1 MEINLRSI
9 VTTRVRT
16 HEAAKAIT
24 LRYEPEHHIQY
35 NTNVVWHDI
44 RLHNCPQ
51 TRYTPPRLSLNNS
64 AGVVGRDRVQINL
77 THNISD
83 SFPPASP
90 ISRTTSS
97 NDLKFWEQVEKTTE
111 IRMVPKS
118 WRKSAFEFFENGLIY
133 PTCPG
138 APRSL
143 RSREPLVSRVTI
155 SVEITL
161 DS

>member
-1 MEINLRSI
+1 MSPRSHGNQLEIDRHDA
-9 VTTRVRT
+9 RT
-16 HEAAKAIT
+16 YSRGRKGDNAPIRART
-24 LRYEPEHHIQY
+24 SYS
-35 NTNVVWHDI
+35 NVVWHDI

-143 RSREPLVSRVTI
+143 RSREPLVSRV
-155 SVEITL
+155 
-161 DS
+161 DWK